1 MHNFIYSIIT
11 LHRDPQHVSSIA
23 VLVFRRTVCIFTVSG
38 IVTLEK
44 MSGLVLLICGVLI
57 VKIMR

>member
-1 MHNFIYSIIT
+1 M
-11 LHRDPQHVSSIA
+11 
-23 VLVFRRTVCIFTVSG
+23 FTVSG

-44 MSGLVLLICGVLI
+44 MSDLMLLKCGVLI

>member
-1 MHNFIYSIIT
+1 MILNMFRAS
-11 LHRDPQHVSSIA
+11 LCSSSGGQ
-23 VLVFRRTVCIFTVSG
+23 FFIFTVSG

-44 MSGLVLLICGVLI
+44 MSGLMLLKYGVLI